1 MKKELDYKPFPE
13 CSDNCPMVE
22 LLGVCECES
31 VCPNKF
37 DKDGNSLAENGV
49 VIKPKEEK

>member
-1 MKKELDYKPFPE
+1 MKKEPVYKPFPE
-13 CSDNCPMVE
+13 CSDDCLTVE

-37 DKDGNSLAENGV
+37 DKDGNSLDENGI
-49 VIKPKEEK
+49 VIKPEEK